1 MAQATLQSSAVSDY
15 WATLKRRSI
24 YLFTILPSVLFICIL
39 AAFGLPPEYQAT
51 ASIMLQPSSVP
62 KDIIET
68 TVISYS
74 DQQIEIVQGRV
85 MTIDSLQRI
94 ARGIDPYPD
103 KPLLTVADKAQKIL
117 DDTSIERVDPVTL
130 KVQAESNAFSLHYN
144 SAKPE

>member
-1 MAQATLQSSAVSDY
+1 MADKALEPSAVTDY
-15 WATLKRRSI
+15 WGALRRRSI
-24 YLFTILPSVLFICIL
+24 FVFTILPAVVFLCVL
-39 AAFGLPPEYQAT
+39 AAFGLRPEYQAT
-51 ASIMLQPSSVP
+51 ATIMLQPSSVP

-94 ARGIDPYPD
+94 VREIDPYPD

-130 KVQAESNAFSLHYN
+130 KVQAESNAF
-144 SAKPE
+144 